1 MERPADWPQWV
12 HADELEQQIVAV
24 RKSIIK
30 GNRKEVSRGW
40 SRWVCGEFRCNSAS
54 TRAAKEGA
62 GKQWFL
68 RPFSARDHEKRT
80 IARHT
85 YSASILKGSEYV

>member
-62 GKQWFL
+62 GAQWFL
-68 RPFSARDHEKRT
+68 TPFSAHTEIHSRG
-80 IARHT
+80 ARHEQPT
-85 YSASILKGSEYV
+85 LAVTAS